1 MSKARRLSPREDVEL
16 AIGATGAVVATD
28 QAIKFMDSEDD
39 QVEHLL
45 KARIGA
51 AVAIGAYEV
60 LRRAELDPKASPGQH
75 HHSSSSSQSRRGSN
89 SSGSPHHSRHIFEEI
104 IGAYTL
110 GKELL

>member
-28 QAIKFMDSEDD
+28 QAIKF
-39 QVEHLL
+39 VEHLL

-89 SSGSPHHSRHIFEEI
+89 SSGLPHHSRHIFEEI